1 MPKDV
6 ETWLNLHGVRVTPL
20 TAATGEGRQLILVG
34 DVSKQPATAREW
46 QQLAARMA
54 TGSTVIFLSPLAF
67 QRDKKTSAWLPLAN
81 KGRVYEFYDWLYHKE
96 CVAKPHPVFSGLQ
109 GNGILDWDYYGP
121 VLPHYLFDGQD
132 TPPEVIAAAF
142 AAGYSTPGGYASGVM
157 LGSYRFAAGQ
167 FFVNT
172 FPLLE
177 NIDTHPAADR
187 LLLNLIQYAATS
199 VQGPAGPLPADFD
212 ARLSEIAYK

>member
-1 MPKDV
+1 
-6 ETWLNLHGVRVTPL
+6 
-20 TAATGEGRQLILVG
+20 
-34 DVSKQPATAREW
+34 
-46 QQLAARMA
+46 
-54 TGSTVIFLSPLAF
+54 
-67 QRDKKTSAWLPLAN
+67 
-81 KGRVYEFYDWLYHKE
+81 
-96 CVAKPHPVFSGLQ
+96 
-109 GNGILDWDYYGP
+109 
-121 VLPHYLFDGQD
+121 
-132 TPPEVIAAAF
+132 
-142 AAGYSTPGGYASGVM
+142 M